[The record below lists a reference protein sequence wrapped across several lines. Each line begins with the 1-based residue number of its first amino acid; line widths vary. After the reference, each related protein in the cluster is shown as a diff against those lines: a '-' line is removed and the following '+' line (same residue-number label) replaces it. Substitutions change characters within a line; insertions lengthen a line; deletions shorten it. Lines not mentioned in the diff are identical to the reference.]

1 MVEAIVDVALD
12 LNLHLSEPNTQEEVQ
27 QCTRTDH
34 RDQAQLL
41 ATAPQ
46 AEQIFTVSGED
57 STQHAS
63 DVPPGNDEISALWP
77 QERAARVEALRECV
91 ANGTYVVDSAE
102 LARCLLRNATRFVE
116 TC

>member
-1 MVEAIVDVALD
+1 MEEAIVDVALD
-12 LNLHLSEPNTQEEVQ
+12 LNLHLSEGDTQEECQ

-41 ATAPQ
+41 ATVPQ
-46 AEQIFTVSGED
+46 AEQIFPVPGED
-57 STQHAS
+57 GTQHAS
-63 DVPPGNDEISALWP
+63 ALPPGNDELSVLRP